1 MEFKCIQK
9 IYRMTLTYMHWKAF
23 GLQFYAIIERKLMAR
38 HKKHIH
44 IQTRTQIQHTFI
56 THALMHCIQYT
67 YIHLTVVISPKA
79 GNYKFFIEV
88 NC

>member
-1 MEFKCIQK
+1 MYTENISYD
-9 IYRMTLTYMHWKAF
+9 IDLYALESVWVTILRDYRTQIDGTAY
-23 GLQFYAIIERKLMAR
+23 
-38 HKKHIH
+38 KHIH